1 MRWLTALIALFLIAA
16 PFVWAAEEPV
26 IPETATP
33 ALWKVEK
40 GGKTLYLFGSIHLL
54 PPQTKWKREE
64 IDRAREASQ
73 VFVFEAPLDEGG
85 QAMLKFVEEGGKLKN
100 GETLKDAL
108 APDLHADMEKAAWK
122 VQYPPKL
129 LAPLRPWLA
138 AVYLELYA
146 YLKAGFSSYYGV
158 DHVIEQEAKAAKAEF
173 AYFESVS
180 EQLGYFAKL
189 DRKTETAFLKATV
202 RGVLD
207 EPNLPYDLL
216 NAWAS
221 GKTEDLAACRR
232 WVQRRAPTSRPIDC
246 RAQPEVV
253 AAAAGY
259 ARLGQD
265 AFRDRWCRTP
275 GRTRQFDRDA
285 ACQRIQS
292 YGALN
297 LGFPD
302 PSDACNK
309 RQVAIS

>member
-1 MRWLTALIALFLIAA
+1 MRWLTALVALFLIAA
-16 PFVWAAEEPV
+16 PFVRAAEEPV

-85 QAMLKFVEEGGKLKN
+85 QAMLKFVEEGGKLKG
-100 GETLKDAL
+100 GETLKDVL
-108 APDLHADMEKAAWK
+108 APDLHVDMEKAAWK

-189 DRKTETAFLKATV
+189 DRKTETAYLKATV
-202 RGVLD
+202 KGVLD

-221 GKTEDLAACRR
+221 GKTEDLARL
-232 WVQRRAPTSRPIDC
+232 VDDGFKDVPQL
-246 RAQPEVV
+246 RAQLIV
-253 AAAAGY
+253 ARNRKWLPQLRVMLASDKTHFVTVGVGHLVGRDSLIAMLRAKGY
-259 ARLGQD
+259 KVTG
-265 AFRDRWCRTP
+265 P
-275 GRTRQFDRDA
+275 
-285 ACQRIQS
+285 
-292 YGALN
+292 
-297 LGFPD
+297 
-302 PSDACNK
+302 
-309 RQVAIS
+309 

>member
-1 MRWLTALIALFLIAA
+1 MRWLTAFIALFLIAA
-16 PFVWAAEEPV
+16 PFARAAEEPV

-85 QAMLKFVEEGGKLKN
+85 QAMLKFVEEGGKLKG
-100 GETLKDAL
+100 GETLKDVL
-108 APDLHADMEKAAWK
+108 APDLHADTEKAAWK

-138 AVYLELYA
+138 EVYLELYA

-173 AYFESVS
+173 AYFETVS
-180 EQLGYFAKL
+180 EQLAYFAKL
-189 DRKTETAFLKATV
+189 DRKTETAYLKATV
-202 RGVLD
+202 KGVLD
-207 EPNLPYDLL
+207 EPNLPFDLL

-221 GKTEDLAACRR
+221 GKTDDLARL
-232 WVQRRAPTSRPIDC
+232 VDDGFKDVPQL
-246 RAQPEVV
+246 RAQLIV
-253 AAAAGY
+253 ARNRKWLPQLRVMLASDKTHFVTVGVGHLVGRDSLIAMLRAKGY
-259 ARLGQD
+259 KVTG
-265 AFRDRWCRTP
+265 P
-275 GRTRQFDRDA
+275 
-285 ACQRIQS
+285 
-292 YGALN
+292 
-297 LGFPD
+297 
-302 PSDACNK
+302 
-309 RQVAIS
+309 

>member
-1 MRWLTALIALFLIAA
+1 MRWLTTLVALFLIAA
-16 PFVWAAEEPV
+16 PFARAADEPV

-33 ALWKVEK
+33 ALWTVEK

-64 IDRAREASQ
+64 IDRAIGASQ

-85 QAMLKFVEEGGKLKN
+85 QAMLKFVEEGGKLKS
-100 GETLKDAL
+100 GETLKDVL
-108 APDLHADMEKAAWK
+108 APDLHADMEKAAWQ

-129 LAPLRPWLA
+129 LSPLRPWLA

-173 AYFESVS
+173 AYFETVS

-189 DRKTETAFLKATV
+189 ERKTETAYLKATV
-202 RGVLD
+202 KGVLD

-221 GKTEDLAACRR
+221 GKTDDLSRLVDDGFKDVPQLRTQLIVTRNRKWLPQLRVMLASDKTHFVTVGVGHLVGRDSL
-232 WVQRRAPTSRPIDC
+232 VTMLRAK
-246 RAQPEVV
+246 
-253 AAAAGY
+253 GY
-259 ARLGQD
+259 KVTG
-265 AFRDRWCRTP
+265 P
-275 GRTRQFDRDA
+275 
-285 ACQRIQS
+285 
-292 YGALN
+292 
-297 LGFPD
+297 
-302 PSDACNK
+302 
-309 RQVAIS
+309 

>member
-1 MRWLTALIALFLIAA
+1 MRWLTTLVALLLIAT
-16 PFVWAAEEPV
+16 PFVRAADEPV

-33 ALWKVEK
+33 ALWTVEK

-64 IDRAREASQ
+64 IDRAREASK

-85 QAMLKFVEEGGKLKN
+85 QAMLRFVEEGGKLKG
-100 GETLKDAL
+100 GETLKDVL
-108 APDLHADMEKAAWK
+108 PPDLHADMEKAAWQ

-129 LAPLRPWLA
+129 LAPLRPWLS

-189 DRKTETAFLKATV
+189 DRKTETAYLKATV
-202 RGVLD
+202 KGVLE

-221 GKTEDLAACRR
+221 GKSEDLARLVDDGFKDVPQLRTQLIVARNR
-232 WVQRRAPTSRPIDC
+232 KWLPQLRVMLASDKTHFVTVGVGHLVGRDSLVAMLRAK
-246 RAQPEVV
+246 
-253 AAAAGY
+253 GY
-259 ARLGQD
+259 KVTG
-265 AFRDRWCRTP
+265 P
-275 GRTRQFDRDA
+275 
-285 ACQRIQS
+285 
-292 YGALN
+292 
-297 LGFPD
+297 
-302 PSDACNK
+302 
-309 RQVAIS
+309 

>member
-1 MRWLTALIALFLIAA
+1 MRWLTTLVALFLIAA
-16 PFVWAAEEPV
+16 PFARAADEPV

-33 ALWKVEK
+33 ALWTIEK

-85 QAMLKFVEEGGKLKN
+85 QAMLRFVEEGGKLKN
-100 GETLKDAL
+100 GETLKDVL
-108 APDLHADMEKAAWK
+108 AADLHADMEKAAWQ

-189 DRKTETAFLKATV
+189 DRKTESAYLKATV
-202 RGVLD
+202 KGVLE
-207 EPNLPYDLL
+207 EPNLPFDLL

-221 GKTEDLAACRR
+221 GKTDDLSRLVDEGFKDVPSLRNQLIVARNRKWLPQLRVMLASDKTHFVTVGVGHLVGRDSL
-232 WVQRRAPTSRPIDC
+232 VAMLRAK
-246 RAQPEVV
+246 
-253 AAAAGY
+253 GY
-259 ARLGQD
+259 KVTG
-265 AFRDRWCRTP
+265 P
-275 GRTRQFDRDA
+275 
-285 ACQRIQS
+285 
-292 YGALN
+292 
-297 LGFPD
+297 
-302 PSDACNK
+302 
-309 RQVAIS
+309 

>member
-1 MRWLTALIALFLIAA
+1 MRWLTTLVALFLIAT
-16 PFVWAAEEPV
+16 PFARAAEEPV

-64 IDRAREASQ
+64 IDRAIGASQ

-85 QAMLKFVEEGGKLKN
+85 QAMLKFVEEGGKLKG
-100 GETLKDAL
+100 GETLKDVL
-108 APDLHADMEKAAWK
+108 APDLHTDMEKAAWQ

-173 AYFESVS
+173 AYFETVS

-189 DRKTETAFLKATV
+189 ERKTETAYLKATV
-202 RGVLD
+202 KGVLD

-221 GKTEDLAACRR
+221 GKTEDLARLVDDGFKDVPQLRTQLIVARNR
-232 WVQRRAPTSRPIDC
+232 KWLPQLRVMLASDKTHFVTVGVGHLVGRDSLVAMLRAK
-246 RAQPEVV
+246 
-253 AAAAGY
+253 GY
-259 ARLGQD
+259 KVTG
-265 AFRDRWCRTP
+265 P
-275 GRTRQFDRDA
+275 
-285 ACQRIQS
+285 
-292 YGALN
+292 
-297 LGFPD
+297 
-302 PSDACNK
+302 
-309 RQVAIS
+309 

>member
-1 MRWLTALIALFLIAA
+1 MRWLTTLVALFLIAA
-16 PFVWAAEEPV
+16 PFARAADEPV

-54 PPQTKWKREE
+54 PPQTKWKRDE

-85 QAMLKFVEEGGKLKN
+85 QAMLRFVEEGGKLKN
-100 GETLKDAL
+100 GETLKDVL
-108 APDLHADMEKAAWK
+108 APDLHADMEKAAWQ

-189 DRKTETAFLKATV
+189 DRKTESAYLKATV
-202 RGVLD
+202 KGVLE
-207 EPNLPYDLL
+207 EPNLPFDLL

-221 GKTEDLAACRR
+221 GKTDDLSRLVDEGFKDVPALRSQLIVARNR
-232 WVQRRAPTSRPIDC
+232 KWLPQLRVMLASDKTHFVTVGVGHLVGRDSLVAMLRAK
-246 RAQPEVV
+246 
-253 AAAAGY
+253 GY
-259 ARLGQD
+259 KVTG
-265 AFRDRWCRTP
+265 P
-275 GRTRQFDRDA
+275 
-285 ACQRIQS
+285 
-292 YGALN
+292 
-297 LGFPD
+297 
-302 PSDACNK
+302 
-309 RQVAIS
+309 

>member
-1 MRWLTALIALFLIAA
+1 MRWLTTLVALFLIAA
-16 PFVWAAEEPV
+16 PFARAADEPV

-54 PPQTKWKREE
+54 PPQTKWKRDE

-85 QAMLKFVEEGGKLKN
+85 QAMLRFVEEGGKLKN
-100 GETLKDAL
+100 GETLKDVL
-108 APDLHADMEKAAWK
+108 APDLHADMEKAAWQ

-189 DRKTETAFLKATV
+189 DRKTESAYLKATV
-202 RGVLD
+202 KGVLE
-207 EPNLPYDLL
+207 EPNLPFDLL

-221 GKTEDLAACRR
+221 GKTDDLARLVDEGFKDVPSLRSQLIVARNR
-232 WVQRRAPTSRPIDC
+232 KWLPQLRVMLASDKTHFVTVGVGHLVGRDSLVAMLRAK
-246 RAQPEVV
+246 
-253 AAAAGY
+253 GY
-259 ARLGQD
+259 KVTG
-265 AFRDRWCRTP
+265 P
-275 GRTRQFDRDA
+275 
-285 ACQRIQS
+285 
-292 YGALN
+292 
-297 LGFPD
+297 
-302 PSDACNK
+302 
-309 RQVAIS
+309 

>member
-16 PFVWAAEEPV
+16 PFARAADEPV

-33 ALWKVEK
+33 ALWTIEK

-100 GETLKDAL
+100 GETLKDVL
-108 APDLHADMEKAAWK
+108 APELHAAMEKAAWK

-158 DHVIEQEAKAAKAEF
+158 DHVIEQEAKEAKAEF
-173 AYFESVS
+173 AYFETVS

-189 DRKTETAFLKATV
+189 DRKTETAYLTATV
-202 RGVLD
+202 KGVLD

-221 GKTEDLAACRR
+221 GKTEDLARL
-232 WVQRRAPTSRPIDC
+232 VDDGFKDVPQL
-246 RAQPEVV
+246 RAQLIV
-253 AAAAGY
+253 ARNRKWLPRLRVMLASDKTHFVTVGVGHLVGRDSLIAMLRAKGY
-259 ARLGQD
+259 KVTG
-265 AFRDRWCRTP
+265 P
-275 GRTRQFDRDA
+275 
-285 ACQRIQS
+285 
-292 YGALN
+292 
-297 LGFPD
+297 
-302 PSDACNK
+302 
-309 RQVAIS
+309 

>member
-16 PFVWAAEEPV
+16 PFVRAAEEPV

-85 QAMLKFVEEGGKLKN
+85 QAMLKFVEEGGKLKG
-100 GETLKDAL
+100 GETLKDVL
-108 APDLHADMEKAAWK
+108 APDLHVDMEKAAWQ

-189 DRKTETAFLKATV
+189 DRKTETAYLKATV
-202 RGVLD
+202 KGVLD

-221 GKTEDLAACRR
+221 GKTEDLARL
-232 WVQRRAPTSRPIDC
+232 VDDGFKTVPQL
-246 RAQPEVV
+246 RAQLIV
-253 AAAAGY
+253 ARNRKWLPQLRVMLASDKTHFVTVGVGHLVGRDSLIAMLRAKGY
-259 ARLGQD
+259 KVTG
-265 AFRDRWCRTP
+265 P
-275 GRTRQFDRDA
+275 
-285 ACQRIQS
+285 
-292 YGALN
+292 
-297 LGFPD
+297 
-302 PSDACNK
+302 
-309 RQVAIS
+309 

>member
-1 MRWLTALIALFLIAA
+1 MRWLTTLIALFLIAA
-16 PFVWAAEEPV
+16 PFARAAEEPV

-40 GGKTLYLFGSIHLL
+40 GGKALYLFGSIHLL

-85 QAMLKFVEEGGKLKN
+85 QAMLKFVEDGGKLKG
-100 GETLKDAL
+100 GETLKDVL
-108 APDLHADMEKAAWK
+108 APDLHTAMEKAAWK

-173 AYFESVS
+173 AYFETVS
-180 EQLGYFAKL
+180 EQLSYFAKL
-189 DRKTETAFLKATV
+189 DRRTETAYLKATV
-202 RGVLD
+202 TGVLD

-221 GKTEDLAACRR
+221 GNTEDLARL
-232 WVQRRAPTSRPIDC
+232 VDDGFKEVPKL
-246 RAQPEVV
+246 RAQLIV
-253 AAAAGY
+253 ARNRKWLPQLRVMLASDKTHFVTVGVGHLVGPDSLIAMLRAKGY
-259 ARLGQD
+259 KVTG
-265 AFRDRWCRTP
+265 P
-275 GRTRQFDRDA
+275 
-285 ACQRIQS
+285 
-292 YGALN
+292 
-297 LGFPD
+297 
-302 PSDACNK
+302 
-309 RQVAIS
+309 